1 MGEAA
6 CVNVKPFLVL
16 VLFFALG
23 SSHYVNVSV
32 SCAML
37 ELYSAVNECIECVVT
52 THAHVLARAMHCA
65 ALATDDVTSL
75 CKLTTKNFNAKSF
88 AF

>member
-1 MGEAA
+1 
-6 CVNVKPFLVL
+6 
-16 VLFFALG
+16 
-23 SSHYVNVSV
+23 
-32 SCAML
+32 ML

-52 THAHVLARAMHCA
+52 THAHVLAGAMHCA